1 MRWVGNATPW
11 LFRFVQDSVNGQ
23 PSVKRYGLALA
34 ITVLSIVVLL
44 LGVVI
49 VAMSLGAR
57 PEDEVEMMRLAC
69 NTLETLV
76 FMLLAT
82 VTGNYL
88 VDKAN
93 ARKIIETEKVEKV
106 DD

>member
-1 MRWVGNATPW
+1 MKWLGNATPW
-11 LFRFVQDSVNGQ
+11 LFRFVQDTVNGQ

-44 LGVVI
+44 LGIVI
-49 VAMSLGAR
+49 VVMTLGAR
-57 PEDEVEMMRLAC
+57 PEDEVEMMKMAC

-93 ARKIIETEKVEKV
+93 ARKVRKT
-106 DD
+106 DDAD